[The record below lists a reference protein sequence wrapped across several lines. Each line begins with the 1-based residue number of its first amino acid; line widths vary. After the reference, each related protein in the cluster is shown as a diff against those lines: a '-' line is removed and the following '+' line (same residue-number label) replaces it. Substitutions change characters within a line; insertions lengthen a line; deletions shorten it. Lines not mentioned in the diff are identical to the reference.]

1 MLKVLQ
7 LFSERIIGDD
17 ALFVRVI
24 PLAETEARRT
34 PLAKTSLPSAVT
46 DAGGDPHAEAKK
58 ASVVGK
64 TREPTI
70 PNQSEITRCVRIFPN
85 IRIVRYAG

>member
-1 MLKVLQ
+1 MLKL
-7 LFSERIIGDD
+7 LERFSERIIGD
-17 ALFVRVI
+17 AVLVRVF

-34 PLAKTSLPSAVT
+34 PLAKTTLPSAVI
-46 DAGGDPHAEAKK
+46 DAGGDPHADAKK

-70 PNQSEITRCVRIFPN
+70 PNQSEITKCVRIFPN
-85 IRIVRYAG
+85 IGIVKYAG